1 MGRSG
6 RIAVSLLIA
15 AAAAILAAPGFAVDE
30 VFQQTYPLPAGGAF
44 QLQNVNGSVQV
55 SGWERDEVEVYALKS
70 ARQSHRDLR
79 RVNIE
84 VQARADS
91 ITVQT
96 HYPPDEGVEV
106 SVEFHI
112 RVPRR
117 VELRRVATVNGAVRV
132 FSVEGVGELRSVNGN
147 IEVFDS
153 AGRLSARTTNGN
165 VRMELRRLD
174 AGSPLT
180 IETVNGSVVIALPPG
195 TGAEID
201 LRSLNGDFR
210 SELPL
215 TLQGSLGPREV
226 RGRLGPGGS
235 PLRIRTVN
243 GGIRVVTMRPTV

>member
-1 MGRSG
+1 MGTSG
-6 RIAVSLLIA
+6 RIAASLLVA
-15 AAAAILAAPGFAVDE
+15 TGMAILAAPGFAVDE
-30 VFQQTYPLPAGGAF
+30 VFQQTYPLPEGGAF

-70 ARQSHRDLR
+70 GLQGHRDLQ

-84 VQARADS
+84 VQARSDS
-91 ITVQT
+91 VTVQT
-96 HYPPDEGVEV
+96 HYPSDEGVEV
-106 SVEFHI
+106 FVEYHI
-112 RVPRR
+112 RVPRH
-117 VELRRVATVNGAVRV
+117 VELRRVATVNGTVRV
-132 FSVEGVGELRSVNGN
+132 FGVEAAGELRSVNGN

-165 VRMELRRLD
+165 VRMELHRL
-174 AGSPLT
+174 
-180 IETVNGSVVIALPPG
+180 
-195 TGAEID
+195 D

-215 TLQGSLGPREV
+215 TLQGSFGPREV
-226 RGRLGPGGS
+226 RGRLGLGGG